1 MIARLSH
8 LRTEELVN
16 NAAAAATSDR
26 LDSLHTE

>member
-16 NAAAAATSDR
+16 NAVAEATSDR
-26 LDSLHTE
+26 LHLLHTE

>member
-16 NAAAAATSDR
+16 NAVAAATSDLFR
-26 LDSLHTE
+26 LTAH